1 MMKVVVYFKLNS
13 GVPAMAMC
21 VKNES
26 EVINFSGYTRYVIDP
41 NKIVDTLNQPVSLS
55 TFFANFDKFE
65 FDGVDTLK
73 QSSNLA
79 FDNRKINTLST
90 DSSMSIGRS
99 NTETIF
105 SVL

>member
-1 MMKVVVYFKLNS
+1 MMKIVVYFKLNS
-13 GVPAMAMC
+13 GVPAMVMC

-26 EVINFSGYTRYVIDP
+26 EVINFPGYTRYVVDP
-41 NKIVDTLNQPVSLS
+41 TRIIDTLNQPVSLS
-55 TFFANFDKFE
+55 TFFANFDKFG

-73 QSSNLA
+73 QNSSSAL
-79 FDNRKINTLST
+79 DNRKINTLST
-90 DSSMSIGRS
+90 DSSMSIGRT